1 MKIAIRKLFSL
12 ILAVVLISA
21 SAICESSDPVI
32 ATYKGGEVK
41 VSEVA
46 AQVESEINAMSSTL
60 NYFRQMQGG
69 EAYTPTEDDVAYV
82 REYVVNAYI
91 NQQIVIQKMTEYGV
105 SNLTEEEKAELQSS
119 AQYTYAQYAYPYTV
133 QFGYTL
139 EQAAYALSMQGI
151 TIDTIYQNAY
161 YSEINKRVM
170 NALEIDKEISEEN
183 LKEKYDALIASAEQ
197 TYTNNPAA
205 IENIAN
211 SASTVYF
218 MPEGARYVKHI
229 ILIPEDE
236 ELMTRY
242 ESLISD
248 LSAYETE
255 YATITSEA
263 YEPKYEA
270 YIEQAIYDECV
281 ENIDLTKKA
290 IEEIKNEVLASVQ
303 SEVDTVLKNVE
314 AGKSFDE
321 LIETYSDDPV
331 SKEEPIK
338 TNGYLVHK
346 DSKAWD
352 EAFKDA
358 AFSLEAAG
366 DISSAAVGTL
376 GVYIVKYE
384 SDPVFGAAALENVRS
399 EVENTIYNERRSEL
413 FGTLTAQW
421 IQEADIQLALD
432 AWK

>member
-1 MKIAIRKLFSL
+1 
-12 ILAVVLISA
+12 
-21 SAICESSDPVI
+21 
-32 ATYKGGEVK
+32 
-41 VSEVA
+41 
-46 AQVESEINAMSSTL
+46 
-60 NYFRQMQGG
+60 
-69 EAYTPTEDDVAYV
+69 
-82 REYVVNAYI
+82 
-91 NQQIVIQKMTEYGV
+91 
-105 SNLTEEEKAELQSS
+105 
-119 AQYTYAQYAYPYTV
+119 
-133 QFGYTL
+133 
-139 EQAAYALSMQGI
+139 
-151 TIDTIYQNAY
+151 
-161 YSEINKRVM
+161 
-170 NALEIDKEISEEN
+170 
-183 LKEKYDALIASAEQ
+183 
-197 TYTNNPAA
+197 
-205 IENIAN
+205 
-211 SASTVYF
+211 
-218 MPEGARYVKHI
+218 
-229 ILIPEDE
+229 
-236 ELMTRY
+236 
-242 ESLISD
+242 
-248 LSAYETE
+248 
-255 YATITSEA
+255 
-263 YEPKYEA
+263 KYEA
-270 YIEQAIYDECV
+270 YIEQAIYDECL

-321 LIETYSDDPV
+321 LIETYSDDPG

-358 AFSLEAAG
+358 AFSLEAVG
-366 DISSAAVGTL
+366 DISSATVGTL